1 MSNPVSQATK
11 PREHFG
17 SRFGFIMAAAGAAVG
32 LGNIWGFPTQAA
44 SNGGG
49 AFLLVYL
56 ILVILL
62 AFPMLIMEVAI
73 GRFGQANPVDAVR
86 QLGTTP
92 AQKKLAALVGYAGM
106 LVPSLVLSFYA
117 IVAGWL
123 LAFLAAALTRIVGWE
138 VATQW
143 LQDFGLARNIV
154 GTLIFYLLTILVVQ
168 AGVREGIER
177 WSARLMPALFILF
190 LLLFF
195 YILTQDGA
203 MTGLKHYLVPDFSK
217 VLEPSLLI
225 SAMGQA
231 FFSLTIGG
239 CSMLMYGSY
248 LSKQESIPHTA
259 FQVTLLDT
267 GVAFLAG
274 LVILPAMF
282 VAMNNGVTIFAED
295 GSLLSADTLVFV
307 VLPALFDTMGPLGLV
322 MALVF
327 FTLMGIAALTSSI
340 SMLEVPVS
348 YSIERFKAP
357 RPLMTWVL
365 GAGLA
370 LFSVIICLNFEYL
383 FGLVI
388 RLATQQIQPLV
399 GLGFVLLG
407 GWMWGRAKL
416 FNELVQGTP
425 ELAGSLFWRIWPWYV
440 RLVCPVLV
448 ILVITSSW

>member
-1 MSNPVSQATK
+1 M
-11 PREHFG
+11 REHFG

-49 AFLLVYL
+49 AFLLAYL
-56 ILVILL
+56 VLVMLL
-62 AFPMLIMEVAI
+62 GFPMLVMEVAI
-73 GRFGQANPVDAVR
+73 GRFGQANPVDSVR
-86 QLGTTP
+86 KLGRHP
-92 AQKKLAALVGYAGM
+92 LQKFMASLVGYAGM

-123 LAFLAAALTRIVGWE
+123 LAFLAAAITRILGWDQ
-138 VATQW
+138 ATAW

-154 GTLIFYLLTILVVQ
+154 WTLVFYLLTILVVQ
-168 AGVREGIER
+168 AGVRKGIER
-177 WSARLMPALFILF
+177 WSARLMPALFVLF

-203 MTGLKHYLVPDFSK
+203 FVGLKHYLVPDFSK
-217 VLEPSLLI
+217 VFEPGLLI

-248 LSKQESIPHTA
+248 LNKQENIPRTA
-259 FQVTLLDT
+259 LQITLLDT

-282 VAMNNGVTIFAED
+282 VAMKNGVTIYGED
-295 GSLLSADTLVFV
+295 GSLLSSDTLVFV
-307 VLPALFDTMGPLGLV
+307 VLPALFDTMGPVGLV

-327 FTLMGIAALTSSI
+327 FVLMGIAALTSSI

-348 YSIERFKAP
+348 YSTERFKMP
-357 RPLMTWVL
+357 RPLMTWLL
-365 GAGLA
+365 GGVLA
-370 LFSVIICLNFEYL
+370 LVSVIICLNFGSL
-383 FGLVI
+383 FGFVI
-388 RLATQQIQPLV
+388 RLSTQQIQPLV

-416 FNELVQGTP
+416 FEELVQGSP
-425 ELAGSLFWRIWPWYV
+425 ELATSLFWRIWPWYV
-440 RLVCPVLV
+440 RIVCPLLV

>member
-1 MSNPVSQATK
+1 MSNQVSQPTK
-11 PREHFG
+11 AREHFG

-73 GRFGQANPVDAVR
+73 GRFGQANPVDALR
-86 QLGTTP
+86 KLGTTP

-138 VATQW
+138 AATQW
-143 LQDFGLARNIV
+143 LQGFGLARNIV

-168 AGVREGIER
+168 AGVRKGIER
-177 WSARLMPALFILF
+177 WSARLMPTLFILF

-217 VLEPSLLI
+217 ALEPSLLI

-282 VAMNNGVTIFAED
+282 VAMNNGVTIFTED

-327 FTLMGIAALTSSI
+327 FVLMGIAALTSSI

-370 LFSVIICLNFEYL
+370 LFSVIICFNFEYL

-388 RLATQQIQPLV
+388 RLATQQVQPLV

-416 FNELVQGTP
+416 FSELVQGTP
-425 ELAGSLFWRIWPWYV
+425 ELADSLFWRIWPWYI

>member
-1 MSNPVSQATK
+1 M
-11 PREHFG
+11 REHFG

-49 AFLLVYL
+49 AFLITYLV
-56 ILVILL
+56 LVMVLG
-62 AFPMLIMEVAI
+62 FPMLVMEVAI
-73 GRFGQANPVDAVR
+73 GRHGQANPVDSVR
-86 QLGTTP
+86 KLGRTP
-92 AQKKLAALVGYAGM
+92 LQKAMASLVGYAGM

-123 LAFLAAALTRIVGWE
+123 LAFLAAAVTRILGWDS
-138 VATQW
+138 ATTW
-143 LQDFGLARNIV
+143 LQAFGLERNIV
-154 GTLIFYLLTILVVQ
+154 WTLAFYLLTILVVQ
-168 AGVREGIER
+168 AGVRRGIER
-177 WSARLMPALFILF
+177 WSARLMPALFVLF

-203 MTGLKHYLVPDFSK
+203 MVGLKHYLVPDFGK
-217 VLEPSLLI
+217 VLEPDLLI

-248 LSKQESIPHTA
+248 LNNKENIPRTA
-259 FQVTLLDT
+259 FQVTLIDT

-282 VAMNNGVTIFAED
+282 VAMHNGVTIFAED
-295 GSLLSADTLVFV
+295 GSLLSSDTLVFV
-307 VLPALFDTMGPLGLV
+307 VLPALFDTMGPIGLV

-327 FTLMGIAALTSSI
+327 FVLMGIAALTSSI

-348 YSIERFKAP
+348 YTTERFKAP
-357 RPLMTWVL
+357 RPLVTWLL
-365 GAGLA
+365 GGGLA
-370 LFSVIICLNFEYL
+370 LFSVIICLNFGTL

-388 RLATQQIQPLV
+388 RLSTQNIQPLV
-399 GLGFVLLG
+399 GLGFCVLG
-407 GWMWGRAKL
+407 GWMWGRARL
-416 FNELVQGTP
+416 FEELVQGSP
-425 ELAGSLFWRIWPWYV
+425 ELAASTFWRIWPWYV
-440 RLVCPVLV
+440 RIVCPLLVLLV
-448 ILVITSSW
+448 IGSSW

>member
-1 MSNPVSQATK
+1 M
-11 PREHFG
+11 REHFG

-44 SNGGG
+44 NNGGG
-49 AFLLVYL
+49 AFLLAYL
-56 ILVILL
+56 VLVMLL
-62 AFPMLIMEVAI
+62 GFPMLVMEVAI
-73 GRFGQANPVDAVR
+73 GRFGQANPVDSVR
-86 QLGTTP
+86 KLGRNP
-92 AQKKLAALVGYAGM
+92 LQKFMASLVGYAGM

-123 LAFLAAALTRIVGWE
+123 LAFLAAAVTRILGWDQ
-138 VATQW
+138 VTAW
-143 LQDFGLARNIV
+143 LQDFGLGRNIA
-154 GTLIFYLLTILVVQ
+154 GTLVFYLLTILVVQ
-168 AGVREGIER
+168 AGVRKGIER
-177 WSARLMPALFILF
+177 WSARLMPALFVLF

-203 MTGLKHYLVPDFSK
+203 FTGLKHYLVPDFSK
-217 VLEPSLLI
+217 VFEPQLLI

-248 LSKQESIPHTA
+248 LNKQENIPRTA
-259 FQVTLLDT
+259 LQITLLDT

-282 VAMNNGVTIFAED
+282 VAMKNGVTIYAED

-307 VLPALFDTMGPLGLV
+307 VLPALFDTMGPVGLV

-327 FTLMGIAALTSSI
+327 FVLMGIAALTSSI

-348 YSIERFKAP
+348 YSTERFKMP
-357 RPLMTWVL
+357 RPLMTWLL
-365 GAGLA
+365 GGVLA
-370 LFSVIICLNFEYL
+370 LISVIICLNFGSL
-383 FGLVI
+383 FGFVI
-388 RLATQQIQPLV
+388 RLSTQQIQPLV

-416 FNELVQGTP
+416 LEELVQGSP
-425 ELAGSLFWRIWPWYV
+425 ELATSLFWRIWPWYV
-440 RLVCPVLV
+440 RIVCPLLVLLV
-448 ILVITSSW
+448 IGSSW

>member
-1 MSNPVSQATK
+1 M
-11 PREHFG
+11 REHFG

-49 AFLLVYL
+49 AFLIAYLV
-56 ILVILL
+56 LVMLL
-62 AFPMLIMEVAI
+62 GFPMLVMEVAI
-73 GRFGQANPVDAVR
+73 GRFGQANPVDSIR
-86 QLGTTP
+86 KLGRNP
-92 AQKKLAALVGYAGM
+92 LQKFMASLVGYAGM

-123 LAFLAAALTRIVGWE
+123 LAFLAAAVTRLLGWE
-138 VATQW
+138 QATSW

-154 GTLIFYLLTILVVQ
+154 GTLVFYLLTILVVQ
-168 AGVREGIER
+168 AGVRKGIER
-177 WSARLMPALFILF
+177 WSARLMPALFVLF

-203 MTGLKHYLVPDFSK
+203 IMGLKHYLVPDFSK
-217 VLEPSLLI
+217 VFEPGLLI

-248 LSKQESIPHTA
+248 LSKKENIPRTA
-259 FQVTLLDT
+259 LQITLLDT

-282 VAMNNGVTIFAED
+282 VAMKNGVTIYADD
-295 GSLLSADTLVFV
+295 GSLLSSDTLVFV
-307 VLPALFDTMGPLGLV
+307 VLPALFDTMGPIGLV

-327 FTLMGIAALTSSI
+327 FVLMGIAALTSSI

-348 YSIERFKAP
+348 YSTERFNMP
-357 RPLMTWVL
+357 RPQMTWLL
-365 GAGLA
+365 GGLLA
-370 LFSVIICLNFEYL
+370 LVSVIICWNFGSL
-383 FGLVI
+383 FGFVI
-388 RLATQQIQPLV
+388 RLSTQQIQPLV

-416 FNELVQGTP
+416 FEELAQGSP
-425 ELAGSLFWRIWPWYV
+425 ELANSTFWRIWPWYV
-440 RLVCPVLV
+440 RIVCPLLV
-448 ILVITSSW
+448 IIVIASSW

>member
-1 MSNPVSQATK
+1 MSNHVSQATK

-86 QLGTTP
+86 KLGVTP
-92 AQKKLAALVGYAGM
+92 IQKKLAALVGYAGM

-123 LAFLAAALTRIVGWE
+123 LAFLAASLTRIVGWQA
-138 VATQW
+138 ATQW

-168 AGVREGIER
+168 AGVRKGIER

-203 MTGLKHYLVPDFSK
+203 MVGLKHYLVPDFSK

-282 VAMNNGVTIFAED
+282 VAMNNGVTIFADD

-327 FTLMGIAALTSSI
+327 FVLMGIAALTSSI

-365 GAGLA
+365 GAGLT
-370 LFSVIICLNFEYL
+370 LFSVIICLNFEFL

-425 ELAGSLFWRIWPWYV
+425 ELANSLFWRIWPWYV

-448 ILVITSSW
+448 IVVISSSW

>member
-1 MSNPVSQATK
+1 M
-11 PREHFG
+11 REHFG

-49 AFLLVYL
+49 AFLIAYLV
-56 ILVILL
+56 LVLL
-62 AFPMLIMEVAI
+62 LGFPMLVMEVAI
-73 GRFGQANPVDAVR
+73 GRFGQANPVDSVR
-86 QLGTTP
+86 KLAGNSL
-92 AQKKLAALVGYAGM
+92 QKRMAALVGYAGM

-123 LAFLAAALTRIVGWE
+123 LAFLVAALTRILGWE
-138 VATQW
+138 QATAW
-143 LQDFGLARNIV
+143 LQDFGLGRNVV
-154 GTLIFYLLTILVVQ
+154 GTLVFYLLTILVVQ
-168 AGVREGIER
+168 AGVRKGIER
-177 WSARLMPALFILF
+177 WSARLMPALFVLF

-217 VLEPSLLI
+217 VLEPGLLI

-248 LSKQESIPHTA
+248 LHKKEDIPRTA
-259 FQVTLLDT
+259 LQITLLDT

-282 VAMNNGVTIFAED
+282 VAMKNGVTIYGED
-295 GSLLSADTLVFV
+295 GSLLSSDTLVFT
-307 VLPALFDTMGPLGLV
+307 VLPALFDTMGPIGLV

-327 FTLMGIAALTSSI
+327 FVLMGIAALTSSI

-348 YSIERFKAP
+348 YSTERFNAT
-357 RPLMTWVL
+357 RPIMTWLIGGV
-365 GAGLA
+365 LA
-370 LFSVIICLNFEYL
+370 LVSVIICFNFGSL
-383 FGLVI
+383 FGFVI
-388 RLATQQIQPLV
+388 RLSTQQIQPLV

-416 FNELVQGTP
+416 FSELVQGAP
-425 ELAGSLFWRIWPWYV
+425 ELANSTFWRIWPWYV
-440 RLVCPVLV
+440 RIVCPLLV
-448 ILVITSSW
+448 ILVIASSW

>member
-1 MSNPVSQATK
+1 M
-11 PREHFG
+11 REHFG

-49 AFLLVYL
+49 AFLIAYLV
-56 ILVILL
+56 LVMLL
-62 AFPMLIMEVAI
+62 GFPMLVMEVAI
-73 GRFGQANPVDAVR
+73 GRFGQANPVDSVR
-86 QLGTTP
+86 KLGRNP
-92 AQKKLAALVGYAGM
+92 LQKFMASLVGYAGM

-123 LAFLAAALTRIVGWE
+123 LAFLAAAVTRLLGWE
-138 VATQW
+138 QATSW

-154 GTLIFYLLTILVVQ
+154 GTLVFYLLTILVVQ
-168 AGVREGIER
+168 AGVRKGIER
-177 WSARLMPALFILF
+177 WSARLMPALFVLF

-203 MTGLKHYLVPDFSK
+203 MMGLKHYLVPDFSK
-217 VLEPSLLI
+217 VFEPGLLI

-248 LSKQESIPHTA
+248 LSKKENIPRTA
-259 FQVTLLDT
+259 LQITLLDT

-282 VAMNNGVTIFAED
+282 VAMKNGVTIYADD
-295 GSLLSADTLVFV
+295 GSLLSSDTLVFV
-307 VLPALFDTMGPLGLV
+307 VLPALFDTMGPIGLV

-327 FTLMGIAALTSSI
+327 FVLMGIAALTSSI

-348 YSIERFKAP
+348 YSTERFNMP
-357 RPLMTWVL
+357 RPQMTWLL
-365 GAGLA
+365 GGLLA
-370 LFSVIICLNFEYL
+370 LVSVIICLNFGNL
-383 FGLVI
+383 FGFVI
-388 RLATQQIQPLV
+388 RLSTQQIQPLV

-416 FNELVQGTP
+416 FEELAQGTP
-425 ELAGSLFWRIWPWYV
+425 ELANSTFWKIWPWYV
-440 RLVCPVLV
+440 RIVCPLLV
-448 ILVITSSW
+448 ILVIASSW

>member
-1 MSNPVSQATK
+1 M
-11 PREHFG
+11 REHFA

-49 AFLLVYL
+49 AFLVAYLVLVL
-56 ILVILL
+56 IL

-73 GRFGQANPVDAVR
+73 GRHGQANPVDSVR
-86 QLGTTP
+86 KLGKTRL
-92 AQKKLAALVGYAGM
+92 QKQLAALVGYAGM

-123 LAFLAAALTRIVGWE
+123 LAFLAASVTRMLGWQA
-138 VATQW
+138 ATGW
-143 LQDFGLARNIV
+143 LEAFGLGRNIV
-154 GTLIFYLLTILVVQ
+154 WTLVFYLLTILVVQ
-168 AGVREGIER
+168 AGVRKGIER
-177 WSARLMPALFILF
+177 WSARLMPALFVLF
-190 LLLFF
+190 ILLFG
-195 YILTQDGA
+195 YILTQNGA
-203 MTGLKHYLVPDFSK
+203 MEGLRHYLVPDFSK
-217 VLEPSLLI
+217 VMDSQLLI

-248 LSKQESIPHTA
+248 LSRQESIPATA

-282 VAMNNGVTIFAED
+282 VAMHNGVTIYAED
-295 GSLLSADTLVFV
+295 GSLLSSDTLVFE
-307 VLPALFDTMGPLGLV
+307 VLPALFETMGPVGLV

-327 FTLMGIAALTSSI
+327 FVLMGIAALTSSI

-348 YSIERFKAP
+348 YTTERFNAP
-357 RPLMTWVL
+357 RPMVTWLL
-365 GAGLA
+365 GGALA
-370 LFSVIICLNFEYL
+370 LFSVVICLNFGAL
-383 FGLVI
+383 FGFVI
-388 RLATQQIQPLV
+388 RLSTQNIQPLV
-399 GLGFVLLG
+399 GLGFCVLG

-416 FNELVQGTP
+416 FDELVKGTP

-440 RLVCPVLV
+440 RLVCPLLVVLV
-448 ILVITSSW
+448 IAASW

>member
-1 MSNPVSQATK
+1 M
-11 PREHFG
+11 REHFG

-44 SNGGG
+44 NNGGG
-49 AFLLVYL
+49 AFLLAYL
-56 ILVILL
+56 VLVMLL
-62 AFPMLIMEVAI
+62 GFPMLVMEVAI
-73 GRFGQANPVDAVR
+73 GRFGQANPVDSVR
-86 QLGTTP
+86 KLGRNP
-92 AQKKLAALVGYAGM
+92 LQKFMASLVGYAGM

-123 LAFLAAALTRIVGWE
+123 LAFLAAAVTRILGWE
-138 VATQW
+138 QATAW
-143 LQDFGLARNIV
+143 LQDFGLGRNIA
-154 GTLIFYLLTILVVQ
+154 GTLVFYLLTILVVQ
-168 AGVREGIER
+168 AGVRKGIER
-177 WSARLMPALFILF
+177 WSARLMPALFVLF

-203 MTGLKHYLVPDFSK
+203 FTGLKHYLVPDFSK
-217 VLEPSLLI
+217 VFEPQLLI

-248 LSKQESIPHTA
+248 LNKQENIPRTA
-259 FQVTLLDT
+259 LQITLLDT

-282 VAMNNGVTIFAED
+282 VAMKNGVTIYAED
-295 GSLLSADTLVFV
+295 GSLLSSDTLVFV
-307 VLPALFDTMGPLGLV
+307 VLPALFDTMGPVGLV

-327 FTLMGIAALTSSI
+327 FVLMGIAALTSSI

-348 YSIERFKAP
+348 YSTERFKMS
-357 RPLMTWVL
+357 RPLMTWLL
-365 GAGLA
+365 GGVLA
-370 LFSVIICLNFEYL
+370 LVSVIICLNFGSL
-383 FGLVI
+383 FGFVI
-388 RLATQQIQPLV
+388 RLSTQQIQPLV

-416 FNELVQGTP
+416 LEELVQGSP
-425 ELAGSLFWRIWPWYV
+425 ELATSLFWRIWPWYV
-440 RLVCPVLV
+440 RIVCPLLV

>member
-1 MSNPVSQATK
+1 M
-11 PREHFG
+11 REHFG

-49 AFLLVYL
+49 AFLIAYLV
-56 ILVILL
+56 LVMVLG
-62 AFPMLIMEVAI
+62 FPMLVMEVAI
-73 GRFGQANPVDAVR
+73 GRHGQANPVDSMR
-86 QLGTTP
+86 KLGRTP
-92 AQKKLAALVGYAGM
+92 LQKAMASLVGYAGM

-123 LAFLAAALTRIVGWE
+123 LAFLAAAVTRILGWDS
-138 VATQW
+138 ATTW
-143 LQDFGLARNIV
+143 LQAFGLERNIV
-154 GTLIFYLLTILVVQ
+154 WTLAFYLLTILVVQ
-168 AGVREGIER
+168 AGVRRGIER
-177 WSARLMPALFILF
+177 WSARLMPALFVLF

-203 MTGLKHYLVPDFSK
+203 MVGLKHYLVPDFGK
-217 VLEPSLLI
+217 VLEPDLLI

-248 LSKQESIPHTA
+248 LNNKENIPRTA
-259 FQVTLLDT
+259 FQVTLIDT

-295 GSLLSADTLVFV
+295 GSLLSSDTLVFV
-307 VLPALFDTMGPLGLV
+307 VLPALFDTMGPIGLV

-327 FTLMGIAALTSSI
+327 FVLMGIAALTSSI

-348 YSIERFKAP
+348 YTTERFRAP
-357 RPLMTWVL
+357 RPLVTWLL
-365 GAGLA
+365 GGGLA
-370 LFSVIICLNFEYL
+370 LFSVIICLNFGTL

-388 RLATQQIQPLV
+388 RLSTQNIQPLV
-399 GLGFVLLG
+399 GLGFCVLG
-407 GWMWGRAKL
+407 GWMWGRARL
-416 FNELVQGTP
+416 FEELVQGSP
-425 ELAGSLFWRIWPWYV
+425 ELAASTFWRIWPWYV
-440 RLVCPVLV
+440 RIVCPLLVLLV
-448 ILVITSSW
+448 IGSSW

>member
-1 MSNPVSQATK
+1 M
-11 PREHFG
+11 REHFG

-49 AFLLVYL
+49 AFLIAYLV
-56 ILVILL
+56 LVMLL
-62 AFPMLIMEVAI
+62 GFPMLVMEVAI
-73 GRFGQANPVDAVR
+73 GRFGQANPVDSVR
-86 QLGTTP
+86 KLGRNP
-92 AQKKLAALVGYAGM
+92 LQKFMASLVGYAGM

-123 LAFLAAALTRIVGWE
+123 LAFLAAAVTRLLGWDQ
-138 VATQW
+138 ATSW

-154 GTLIFYLLTILVVQ
+154 GTLVFYLLTILVVQ
-168 AGVREGIER
+168 AGVRKGIER
-177 WSARLMPALFILF
+177 WSARLMPALFVLF

-203 MTGLKHYLVPDFSK
+203 IMGLKHYLVPDFSK
-217 VLEPSLLI
+217 VFEPGLLI

-248 LSKQESIPHTA
+248 LSKKENIPRTA
-259 FQVTLLDT
+259 LQITLLDT

-282 VAMNNGVTIFAED
+282 VAMKNGVTIYADD
-295 GSLLSADTLVFV
+295 GSLLSSDTLVFV
-307 VLPALFDTMGPLGLV
+307 VLPALFDTMGPIGLV

-327 FTLMGIAALTSSI
+327 FVLMGIAALTSSI

-348 YSIERFKAP
+348 YSTERFNMP
-357 RPLMTWVL
+357 RPQMTWLL
-365 GAGLA
+365 GGVLA
-370 LFSVIICLNFEYL
+370 LVSVIICLNFGNL
-383 FGLVI
+383 FGFVI
-388 RLATQQIQPLV
+388 RLSTQQIQPLV

-416 FNELVQGTP
+416 FEELAQGTP
-425 ELAGSLFWRIWPWYV
+425 ELANGTFWKIWPWYV
-440 RLVCPVLV
+440 RIVCPLLV
-448 ILVITSSW
+448 IIVIASSW

>member
-1 MSNPVSQATK
+1 M
-11 PREHFG
+11 REHFG

-44 SNGGG
+44 NNGGG
-49 AFLLVYL
+49 AFLLAYL
-56 ILVILL
+56 VLVMLL
-62 AFPMLIMEVAI
+62 GFPMLVMEVAI
-73 GRFGQANPVDAVR
+73 GRFGQANPVDSVR
-86 QLGTTP
+86 KLGRNP
-92 AQKKLAALVGYAGM
+92 LQKFMASLVGYAGM

-123 LAFLAAALTRIVGWE
+123 LAFLAAAVTRILGWE
-138 VATQW
+138 QATAW
-143 LQDFGLARNIV
+143 LQDFGLGRNIA
-154 GTLIFYLLTILVVQ
+154 GTLVFYLLTILVVQ
-168 AGVREGIER
+168 AGVRKGIER
-177 WSARLMPALFILF
+177 WSARLMPALFVLF

-203 MTGLKHYLVPDFSK
+203 FTGLKHYLVPDFSK
-217 VLEPSLLI
+217 IFEPQLLI

-248 LSKQESIPHTA
+248 LNKQENIPRTA
-259 FQVTLLDT
+259 LQITLLDT

-282 VAMNNGVTIFAED
+282 VAMKNGVSIYAED
-295 GSLLSADTLVFV
+295 GSLLSSDTLVFV
-307 VLPALFDTMGPLGLV
+307 VLPALFDTMGPVGLA

-327 FTLMGIAALTSSI
+327 FVLMGIAALTSSI

-348 YSIERFKAP
+348 YSTERFKMP
-357 RPLMTWVL
+357 RPLMTWLL
-365 GAGLA
+365 GGVLA
-370 LFSVIICLNFEYL
+370 LVSVIICLNFGSL
-383 FGLVI
+383 FGFVI
-388 RLATQQIQPLV
+388 RLSTQQIQPLV

-416 FNELVQGTP
+416 LEELVQGSP
-425 ELAGSLFWRIWPWYV
+425 ELATSLFWRIWPWYV
-440 RLVCPVLV
+440 RIVCPLLVVLV
-448 ILVITSSW
+448 IGSSW

>member
-1 MSNPVSQATK
+1 M
-11 PREHFG
+11 REHFG

-49 AFLLVYL
+49 AFLIAYLV
-56 ILVILL
+56 LVLL
-62 AFPMLIMEVAI
+62 LGFPMLVMEVAI
-73 GRFGQANPVDAVR
+73 GRFGQANPVDSVR
-86 QLGTTP
+86 KLAGNSL
-92 AQKKLAALVGYAGM
+92 QKRMAALVGYAGM

-123 LAFLAAALTRIVGWE
+123 LAFLVAALTRILGWE
-138 VATQW
+138 QATAW
-143 LQDFGLARNIV
+143 LQDFGLGRNVV
-154 GTLIFYLLTILVVQ
+154 GTLVFYLLTILVVQ
-168 AGVREGIER
+168 AGVRKGIER
-177 WSARLMPALFILF
+177 WSARLMPALFVLF

-217 VLEPSLLI
+217 VLEPGLLI

-248 LSKQESIPHTA
+248 LHKKEDIPRTA
-259 FQVTLLDT
+259 LQITLLDT

-282 VAMNNGVTIFAED
+282 VAMKNGVTIYGED
-295 GSLLSADTLVFV
+295 GSLLSSDTLVFT
-307 VLPALFDTMGPLGLV
+307 VLPALFDTMGPIGLV

-327 FTLMGIAALTSSI
+327 FVLMGIAALTSSI

-348 YSIERFKAP
+348 YSTERFNAP
-357 RPLMTWVL
+357 RPIMTWLIGGV
-365 GAGLA
+365 LA
-370 LFSVIICLNFEYL
+370 LVSVIICFNFGSL
-383 FGLVI
+383 FGFVI
-388 RLATQQIQPLV
+388 RLSTQQIQPLV

-416 FNELVQGTP
+416 FSELVQGAP
-425 ELAGSLFWRIWPWYV
+425 ELASSTFWRIWPWYV
-440 RLVCPVLV
+440 RIVCPLLV
-448 ILVITSSW
+448 ILVIASSW

>member
-1 MSNPVSQATK
+1 MSNQVSQAIK

-62 AFPMLIMEVAI
+62 AFPMLIMEIAI

-92 AQKKLAALVGYAGM
+92 AQKKLAAAVGYAGM

-123 LAFLAAALTRIVGWE
+123 LAFLAAALTRMMSWGS
-138 VATQW
+138 ATQW
-143 LQDFGLARNIV
+143 LQDFGLARNII

-168 AGVREGIER
+168 AGVRKGIER

-195 YILTQDGA
+195 YILMQDGA

-259 FQVTLLDT
+259 FQITLLDT

-327 FTLMGIAALTSSI
+327 FILMGIAALTSSI

-357 RPLMTWVL
+357 RPLMTWIL

-425 ELAGSLFWRIWPWYV
+425 ELAASLFWRIWPWYV

>member
-1 MSNPVSQATK
+1 M
-11 PREHFG
+11 REHFG

-49 AFLLVYL
+49 AFLIAYLV
-56 ILVILL
+56 LVLL
-62 AFPMLIMEVAI
+62 LGFPMLVMEVAI
-73 GRFGQANPVDAVR
+73 GRFGQANPVDSVR
-86 QLGTTP
+86 KLAGNSL
-92 AQKKLAALVGYAGM
+92 QKRMAALVGYAGM

-123 LAFLAAALTRIVGWE
+123 LAFLVAALTRILGWE
-138 VATQW
+138 QATAW
-143 LQDFGLARNIV
+143 LQDFGLGRNVV
-154 GTLIFYLLTILVVQ
+154 GTLVFYLLTILVVQ
-168 AGVREGIER
+168 AGVRKGIER
-177 WSARLMPALFILF
+177 WSARLMPALFVLF

-217 VLEPSLLI
+217 VLEPGLLI

-248 LSKQESIPHTA
+248 LHKKEDIPRTA
-259 FQVTLLDT
+259 LQITLLDT

-282 VAMNNGVTIFAED
+282 VAMKNGVTIYGEN
-295 GSLLSADTLVFV
+295 GSLLSSDTLVFT
-307 VLPALFDTMGPLGLV
+307 VLPALFDTMGPIGLV

-327 FTLMGIAALTSSI
+327 FVLMGIAALTSSI

-348 YSIERFKAP
+348 YSTERFNAP
-357 RPLMTWVL
+357 RPIMTWLIGGV
-365 GAGLA
+365 LA
-370 LFSVIICLNFEYL
+370 LVSVIICFNFGSL
-383 FGLVI
+383 FGFVI
-388 RLATQQIQPLV
+388 RLSTQQIQPLV

-416 FNELVQGTP
+416 FSELVQGAP
-425 ELAGSLFWRIWPWYV
+425 ELASSTFWRIWPWYV
-440 RLVCPVLV
+440 RIVCPLLV
-448 ILVITSSW
+448 ILVIASSW

>member
-1 MSNPVSQATK
+1 M
-11 PREHFG
+11 REHFG

-49 AFLLVYL
+49 AFLMAYLV
-56 ILVILL
+56 LVLL
-62 AFPMLIMEVAI
+62 LGFPMLVMEVAI
-73 GRFGQANPVDAVR
+73 GRFGQANPVDSVR
-86 QLGTTP
+86 KLGRNP
-92 AQKKLAALVGYAGM
+92 LQKRMASLVGYAGM

-123 LAFLAAALTRIVGWE
+123 LAFLVAAVTRILGWE
-138 VATQW
+138 QATSW
-143 LQDFGLARNIV
+143 LQDFGLGRNIV
-154 GTLIFYLLTILVVQ
+154 GTLVFYLLTILVVQ
-168 AGVREGIER
+168 AGVRKGIER
-177 WSARLMPALFILF
+177 WSARLMPALFVLF

-203 MTGLKHYLVPDFSK
+203 IMGLKHYLVPDFSK
-217 VLEPSLLI
+217 VLEPDLLI

-248 LSKQESIPHTA
+248 LNKQEDIPRTA
-259 FQVTLLDT
+259 LQITLLDT

-282 VAMNNGVTIFAED
+282 VAMKNGVTIYAED
-295 GSLLSADTLVFV
+295 GSLLSSDTLVFT
-307 VLPALFDTMGPLGLV
+307 VLPALFDTMGPIGLV

-327 FTLMGIAALTSSI
+327 FVLMGIAALTSSI

-348 YSIERFKAP
+348 YSTERFNAP
-357 RPLMTWVL
+357 RPIMTWL
-365 GAGLA
+365 IGGLLA
-370 LFSVIICLNFEYL
+370 LVSVIICFNFGSL
-383 FGLVI
+383 FGFVI
-388 RLATQQIQPLV
+388 RLSTQQIQPLV

-407 GWMWGRAKL
+407 GWMWGRTKL
-416 FNELVQGTP
+416 FEELVLGSP
-425 ELAGSLFWRIWPWYV
+425 ALAKSLFWRIWPWYV
-440 RLVCPVLV
+440 RIVCPLLV
-448 ILVITSSW
+448 ILVIASSW